1 MTCKSNT
8 VNRCTGVGTMKS
20 RIQNVRNYRL
30 QPTVYLAS
38 RVPASDTEGMLAPRL
53 GSTARLAW
61 EPRAIGVAELC
72 GRQLRTAP
80 PGEPV
85 APLN

>member
-1 MTCKSNT
+1 
-8 VNRCTGVGTMKS
+8 MKS

-38 RVPASDTEGMLAPRL
+38 RVLASDTEGMLDPRL
-53 GSTARLAW
+53 GSTVSLLW
-61 EPRAIGVAELC
+61 DPRVIGGAELC
-72 GRQLRTAP
+72 GRQLRTVP
-80 PGEPV
+80 PGEPA

>member
-1 MTCKSNT
+1 
-8 VNRCTGVGTMKS
+8 MKS

-38 RVPASDTEGMLAPRL
+38 RVLASDTEGMLDPRL
-53 GSTARLAW
+53 GSTVSLPW
-61 EPRAIGVAELC
+61 EPRVIGVAELC
-72 GRQLRTAP
+72 GRQLWTAP
-80 PGEPV
+80 PGEPA